1 MLYKL
6 GHLNYAGISTVWKR
20 FKEEQ
25 PNWWKDFTKYHTSK
39 D

>member
-6 GHLNYAGISTVWKR
+6 GQLIYAGISTVWKR
-20 FKEEQ
+20 FKEQ
-25 PNWWKDFTKYHTSK
+25 PNWLKVFTNYHTNK